1 MWHVIAEVDI
11 RCTECLHH
19 IPAGS
24 TSLSQMPVDMPQ
36 NLQRRKFENFCISCV
51 KCALKTK
58 QPCYV
63 RRLNHWYAHKER
75 CRGLVACAYCAQ
87 DIPSGTRV
95 VVQEFYD
102 WPEFELESDA
112 KGNGREDVN
121 SYLSGGAA
129 GAAAGNVAG
138 VAKPGSAGWDSLS
151 HVMRKKFQTAGLGG
165 ARGVRTEAMA
175 QRLYESLP
183 KGVRNLGEEAVKEFM
198 NGKHASHI
206 KSVANAPGRAK
217 WPSNVVWEKAGKN
230 IARGS
235 RNMKA
240 SEISDAKSAARSS
253 AINVGLKSTLRSIAR
268 GGAIA
273 SAIEA
278 PIAGLENILHWR
290 RGRKTSGKAARDSI
304 KSTAV
309 AGVIGVATTGGFVV
323 ARAIGLTGVSMGT
336 AGTPLMVAS
345 AGFLQ

>member
-1 MWHVIAEVDI
+1 
-11 RCTECLHH
+11 
-19 IPAGS
+19 
-24 TSLSQMPVDMPQ
+24 
-36 NLQRRKFENFCISCV
+36 
-51 KCALKTK
+51 
-58 QPCYV
+58 
-63 RRLNHWYAHKER
+63 
-75 CRGLVACAYCAQ
+75 
-87 DIPSGTRV
+87 
-95 VVQEFYD
+95 
-102 WPEFELESDA
+102 
-112 KGNGREDVN
+112 
-121 SYLSGGAA
+121 
-129 GAAAGNVAG
+129 
-138 VAKPGSAGWDSLS
+138 
-151 HVMRKKFQTAGLGG
+151 MRKKFQTAGLGG

-217 WPSNVVWEKAGKN
+217 WPSNVLWEKAGKN

-240 SEISDAKSAARSS
+240 SEISGAKSAARGS

-304 KSTAV
+304 KSAAV
-309 AGVIGVATTGGFVV
+309 AGGIGGAMTGGLVV
-323 ARAIGLTGVSMGT
+323 ARAVGLTGVPLGL
-336 AGTPLMVAS
+336 AGIPLMVAS
-345 AGFLQ
+345 AGLFAVTTIRRITRAAKHDLPLDKCTTYFCKEGGCKTKFAQALTDVANEESSQQC